1 MPLGLLQPAAPA
13 LDHRHA
19 RPRHLHHLMGREPK
33 QPRALLRQDPN
44 HHTPAVPENR
54 GNSRL
59 DVKRRFGSG
68 AVCRSPIDTSKT
80 ILTTPEHVRRHV
92 PRALD
97 CWPWAPERSSFDTGR
112 MLHRGASPWPP
123 CSAPADVG
131 QGRPATTIRLGLWP
145 RRLWFE
151 SPRTHQGRCYPGR
164 PRAPLAQLA
173 EQRTLNPQVL
183 GSSPRGGTH
192 EGPGQSPDQGLP
204 GSWPRCTE
212 RDPWHLRCGTPSG
225 TPLRYTF
232 TWEGRRSGRGSASTP
247 PDHGPRSQMR
257 CSPGE

>member
-1 MPLGLLQPAAPA
+1 
-13 LDHRHA
+13 
-19 RPRHLHHLMGREPK
+19 
-33 QPRALLRQDPN
+33 
-44 HHTPAVPENR
+44 
-54 GNSRL
+54 
-59 DVKRRFGSG
+59 
-68 AVCRSPIDTSKT
+68 VCRSPIDTSEIT
-80 ILTTPEHVRRHV
+80 LTTPEHVRRHV

-112 MLHRGASPWPP
+112 VLHRGASPWPP

-151 SPRTHQGRCYPGR
+151 SPRTHEGRCYPGR

-192 EGPGQSPDQGLP
+192 EGPGRSADQGLL
-204 GSWPRCTE
+204 GSRPRCTDDDPGLLRCVTPRRPLRHRPDRTE
-212 RDPWHLRCGTPSG
+212 SGRRNCGHGRDPLRPRHSAAD
-225 TPLRYTF
+225 L
-232 TWEGRRSGRGSASTP
+232 GSRAVT
-247 PDHGPRSQMR
+247 HGVGQS
-257 CSPGE
+257 